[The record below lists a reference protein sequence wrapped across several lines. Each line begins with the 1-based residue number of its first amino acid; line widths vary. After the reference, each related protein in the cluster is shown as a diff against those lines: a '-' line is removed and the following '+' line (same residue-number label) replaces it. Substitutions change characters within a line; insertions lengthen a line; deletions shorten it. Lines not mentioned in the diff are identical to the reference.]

1 MPTDPRHLHWDAC
14 LNVRDLGGFPTR
26 DRRTTRRHAVIRADN
41 LCRLTRHGRLALVR
55 YGVRTAI
62 DLRDV
67 KEHPLEH
74 DPFSREELAE
84 VERVEI
90 PQLTPEFWRAWQ
102 GTMTGHE
109 GDLLT
114 LETCGETIATMFA
127 AIAAAPEGGIVVYCH
142 AGKERTGIAAA
153 LLLDLVGVDRT
164 IIAQEHT
171 RSDEYLA
178 ALYAAWIDAQP
189 APEKQQR
196 LRHALRPQPEQ
207 MLLTLSALDEL
218 YGGIEQ
224 YLLDSGL
231 EQADIDTV
239 RGRLVGT

>member
-1 MPTDPRHLHWDAC
+1 MPTDPRLLHWDAC
-14 LNVRDLGGFPTR
+14 LNARDLGGFPTR
-26 DRRTTRRHAVIRADN
+26 DGRTTRRHAVVRADN
-41 LCRLTRHGRLALVR
+41 LCRLTRHGRLALLR
-55 YGVRTAI
+55 HGVRMAI

-74 DPFSREELAE
+74 DPFGREELAE
-84 VERVEI
+84 IERVDI
-90 PQLTPEFWRAWQ
+90 PQLTREFWRAWQ

-127 AIAAAPEGGIVVYCH
+127 AIAAAPDGGIVVYCH
-142 AGKERTGIAAA
+142 AGKERTGLAAA
-153 LLLDLVGVDRT
+153 LLLDLAGVDRA
-164 IIAQEHT
+164 IIAQEHS

-178 ALYAAWIDAQP
+178 PLYAAWIDAQP
-189 APEKQQR
+189 DPERQQR

-207 MLLTLSALDEL
+207 MLLTLGALDEL

-224 YLLDSGL
+224 YLLESGL
-231 EQADIDTV
+231 ERADIDAV
-239 RGRLVGT
+239 RDRIIE